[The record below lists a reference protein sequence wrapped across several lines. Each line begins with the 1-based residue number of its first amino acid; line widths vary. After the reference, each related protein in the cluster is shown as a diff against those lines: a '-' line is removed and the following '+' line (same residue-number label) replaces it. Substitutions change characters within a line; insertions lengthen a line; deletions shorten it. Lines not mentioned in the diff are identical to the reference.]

1 MKRLKQGDEVVVTV
15 GKDKGRRGAITRVH
29 GNGRLIV
36 EGINMVTRHVKPNP
50 QKNVQ
55 GGRVQQPAPIHG
67 SNVMLYNPAKGAAD
81 RVAFKVLEDGRKVRV
96 FKSDGEVVLDN
107 LSRGRS

>member
-1 MKRLKQGDEVVVTV
+1 MKRLKQGDEVVVTA
-15 GKDKGRRGAITRVH
+15 GKDKGLRGTINQMR
-29 GNGRLIV
+29 GDGRLIV
-36 EGINMVTRHVKPNP
+36 EGVNMITRHVKPNP

-81 RVAFKVLEDGRKVRV
+81 RVSFKVLEDGRKVRV
-96 FKSDGEVVLDN
+96 FKSDGEVVIDN
-107 LSRGRS
+107 PSRSRS

>member
-1 MKRLKQGDEVVVTV
+1 MKRLKQGDEVIVTA
-15 GKDKGRRGAITRVH
+15 GKSKGLRGTIAQVRED
-29 GNGRLIV
+29 GRLIV
-36 EGINMVTRHVKPNP
+36 EGVNMVTRHLKPNP

-55 GGRVQQPAPIHG
+55 GGRVQQPAPIQG
-67 SNVMLYNPAKGAAD
+67 SNVMLYNSAKGGAD

-107 LSRGRS
+107 LNRSRS

>member
-1 MKRLKQGDEVVVTV
+1 MKRLKQGDEVVVTA
-15 GKDKGRRGAITRVH
+15 GKDKGRRGTITQVRED
-29 GNGRLIV
+29 GRLIV
-36 EGINMVTRHVKPNP
+36 EGVNIITCHVKPNP

-55 GGRVQQPAPIHG
+55 GGRVQRPAPIHG

-107 LSRGRS
+107 LSLGRR